1 MALERALHAHGIHV
15 NMEVSKLVHVQP
27 DLVQQKNGYDYGIFA
42 LKYMEYWNGATLTQ
56 AVAESEENSGYGTE
70 TVGDGEFNLET
81 GETQPQSA
89 EKMRQSM
96 QYMRRGH
103 MKVNYTQMT
112 MTKMSEQFWLR

>member
-1 MALERALHAHGIHV
+1 MNA
-15 NMEVSKLVHVQP
+15 
-27 DLVQQKNGYDYGIFA
+27 
-42 LKYMEYWNGATLTQ
+42 
-56 AVAESEENSGYGTE
+56 
-70 TVGDGEFNLET
+70 ET

-96 QYMRRGH
+96 QYLRKGH